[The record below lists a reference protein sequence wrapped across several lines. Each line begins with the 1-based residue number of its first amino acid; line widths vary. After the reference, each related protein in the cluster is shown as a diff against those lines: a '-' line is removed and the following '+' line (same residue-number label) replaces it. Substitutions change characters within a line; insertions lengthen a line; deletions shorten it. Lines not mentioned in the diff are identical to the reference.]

1 MTTYCERGRFRGGV
15 YEKHLRVKKRM
26 EPECAH
32 NYFILRCLG
41 AIKKYLSTETSPTF
55 TCENVSLDK
64 TRRNKGNGSRLST
77 SG

>member
-1 MTTYCERGRFRGGV
+1 MGV
-15 YEKHLRVKKRM
+15 YENHLLVKKRM

-32 NYFILRCLG
+32 NYFILRYLG

-64 TRRNKGNGSRLST
+64 TRRNKGKGSRLVRAVRALE
-77 SG
+77 

>member
-1 MTTYCERGRFRGGV
+1 MITYCERGRFGGGV
-15 YEKHLRVKKRM
+15 YENDLRVKKRM
-26 EPECAH
+26 EPEYAH

-41 AIKKYLSTETSPTF
+41 AITKDLSTETSTTF

-64 TRRNKGNGSRLST
+64 TRKNEGKGNRLSP

>member
-1 MTTYCERGRFRGGV
+1 MGV
-15 YEKHLRVKKRM
+15 YENHLLVKKRM

-32 NYFILRCLG
+32 NYFILRYG

-64 TRRNKGNGSRLST
+64 TRRNKGKGSRLST
-77 SG
+77 GG

>member
-1 MTTYCERGRFRGGV
+1 MGV
-15 YEKHLRVKKRM
+15 YEIHLLVKKRM

-32 NYFILRCLG
+32 NYFILRYLG

-64 TRRNKGNGSRLST
+64 TRRNKGKGSRLST
-77 SG
+77 GG